1 MMKKLLLSVF
11 AALVALTIYLGIGL
25 AIDAKEIY
33 EGTIRLHIIAE
44 SDSEADQAMKLK
56 VRDALVAELAE
67 WTAAAANKSESQ
79 AILEGHLNEIEAI
92 AEAVLEQEGYFT
104 DVQAVITEEY
114 YSTREYDGVRLPAGR
129 YTSLQVK
136 IGKAEGKNW
145 WCVLFPNLSTSSV
158 KAEKAMV
165 ETGFSKN
172 QIRLLTDEESPRYT
186 LRFRI
191 IESLSKLGRSL
202 KEWFS

>member
-104 DVQAVITEEY
+104 DVQAVIIEEY

-136 IGKAEGKNW
+136 IGKAEGRNW

-158 KAEKAMV
+158 KAEKAMA